1 MGKSKVELAK
11 ELNISRKTLYN
22 YMCKLH
28 IKELNESNIYTL
40 QNYIK
45 QKGNNN
51 NNNNDVVVSLKNK
64 IVELQKE
71 NNKLQQENIELKRK
85 TDNNMQLSL
94 YQVQVNDIY
103 RERVE
108 TLEKENQK
116 LLNIIELKE
125 KREISND
132 IKIIEDGKKRN
143 FFYNFFHKS

>member
-1 MGKSKVELAK
+1 MSKSKVELAK

-40 QNYIK
+40 KNYINQRANK
-45 QKGNNN
+45 TI
-51 NNNNDVVVSLKNK
+51 NNDDLVESLKTK
-64 IVELQKE
+64 IDELQKE
-71 NNKLQQENIELKRK
+71 NNKLLQENLELKSK
-85 TDNNMQLSL
+85 TESNMQMSI
-94 YQVQVNDIY
+94 YQIQVNNIY

-125 KREISND
+125 KKEISND

-143 FFYNFFHKS
+143 FFYNLFHKF

>member
-28 IKELNESNIYTL
+28 INELNESNIYTL
-40 QNYIK
+40 KNYIK

-51 NNNNDVVVSLKNK
+51 NNNNDVVASLKNK
-64 IVELQKE
+64 IMELQKE
-71 NNKLQQENIELKRK
+71 NNKLQQENIELKSK
-85 TDNNMQLSL
+85 TENNMQMSI
-94 YQVQVNDIY
+94 YQIQVNDIY
-103 RERVE
+103 RERLE